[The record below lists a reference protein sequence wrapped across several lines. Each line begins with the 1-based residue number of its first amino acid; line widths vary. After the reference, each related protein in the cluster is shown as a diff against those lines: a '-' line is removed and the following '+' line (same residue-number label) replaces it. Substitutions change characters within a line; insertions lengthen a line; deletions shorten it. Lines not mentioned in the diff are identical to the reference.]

1 MWKKQNAKIGGDK
14 DMNRKEKVKTYA
26 LILLSGV
33 LVIIFSLHFQKIN
46 EDKRQYE
53 AYLNEFYAHLDSTV
67 QSVQYLLSNT
77 EEMDI
82 TGNLMSIENNLETTN
97 LLLRIGDRTVDSNI
111 NSHPRFFVGRITL
124 SPANDDRRLTK
135 EQRSELE
142 KVQKGLEYM
151 KEGLYSE
158 QTGQENKDLSAKEF
172 NEIIEKGASI
182 GE

>member
-1 MWKKQNAKIGGDK
+1 
-14 DMNRKEKVKTYA
+14 MNRNEKVKTYA

-33 LVIIFSLHFQKIN
+33 LVIIFSLYFQKIN
-46 EDKRQYE
+46 EEKRQYE
-53 AYLNEFYAHLDSTV
+53 AYLNEFYAHLDNTD

-82 TGNLMSIENNLETTN
+82 SGILMSIENNLETTN
-97 LLLRIGDRTVDSNI
+97 LLLSIGNRTVDSNI
-111 NSHPRFFVGRITL
+111 TYHPRFFVGRITIE
-124 SPANDDRRLTK
+124 PANDDGRLTK
-135 EQRSELE
+135 EQRSELQ
-142 KVQKGLEYM
+142 KVEKGLEYM

-172 NEIIEKGASI
+172 NEIIEKGASL